1 MFLSELQVV
10 HVDGKRWRLKEPLIY
25 EGRWQYYVIR
35 EGFVTDFASIPRP
48 VQWLLDNAG
57 RNSEAAVLHDAV
69 WRESKR
75 KAGARVDPWNA
86 DGLFR
91 RSLRQTGAPALTR
104 GLMWFA
110 VRLAAMARRRFGRE
124 GPSLGIKIVQ
134 LLGILLLGLLTAAGP
149 TLVAIAGLL
158 VYWIGSWV
166 VALVWW
172 FFDRYKLKEPTN
184 WPWPGGRRQR
194 AKEPP
199 DYDLLMVIDKP
210 GAPGITDSEATM
222 GRRLEALLAERQ
234 NPTGPEIDLAF
245 GAP

>member
-1 MFLSELQVV
+1 MTGGHGGGTL
-10 HVDGKRWRLKEPLIY
+10 GPGATNLIT
-25 EGRWQYYVIR
+25 GV
-35 EGFVTDFASIPRP
+35 A
-48 VQWLLDNAG
+48 
-57 RNSEAAVLHDAV
+57 DANMD
-69 WRESKR
+69 R
-75 KAGARVDPWNA
+75 
-86 DGLFR
+86 
-91 RSLRQTGAPALTR
+91 AP
-104 GLMWFA
+104 
-110 VRLAAMARRRFGRE
+110 
-124 GPSLGIKIVQ
+124 
-134 LLGILLLGLLTAAGP
+134 
-149 TLVAIAGLL
+149 LVAIAGLL
-158 VYWIGSWV
+158 VYWIGRWV